1 MTYGD
6 EIRRMTNEE
15 LAEYMAKIIF
25 INSCECGDSQQVAC
39 KEHGLMPE
47 GGCVACLK
55 EDLIWLLG
63 REKNEI
69 N

>member
-15 LAEYMAKIIF
+15 LAEYIAKIVFVNI
-25 INSCECGDSQQVAC
+25 CECGDSQQALC
-39 KEHGLMPE
+39 KEHDSTPE
-47 GGCVACLK
+47 GGCMRCIK
-55 EDLIWLLG
+55 EDLLWALG
-63 REKNEI
+63 REKYEI